1 MICKHEYETFCINA
15 LGKMRLFETEEERE
29 KFFGGMKVLGDG
41 RELKLIKIS
50 RNISE
55 EEFEEAKRNK
65 QDSFFLVLARRYVD
79 DMGFSKIEYL

>member
-41 RELKLIKIS
+41 RELKLTKIS
-50 RNISE
+50 QDISE

-65 QDSFFLVLARRYVD
+65 QDLFFLVLVKHYVD
-79 DMGFSKIEYL
+79 DAGFSKIKYL